1 MYQLKPFKIGKVIV
15 DPPLVL
21 APMAGVTHSPVR
33 QLIASYG
40 KPGLFFSEMLSAKHL
55 PHDLRENSRWIQRSE
70 VESPMAYQ
78 IFASTSED
86 AATGCREILKKD
98 PEIIDLNL
106 ACPAPSI
113 ATFKRAGA
121 YLLSDLSLVEE
132 MLSAMKREIDC
143 PLTAKIRLGKK
154 PDLIFLKELA
164 SILESCGVEAVT
176 LHPRLTTEKLRRRAR
191 WEYIGY
197 LKDMSKMAVI
207 GNGDVKSK
215 EDCLKM
221 FQQTGCDGV
230 MIGRAAIQKP
240 WLFSEI
246 CGEET
251 EINKE
256 FLLETYKKAIDLIK
270 GFFPEELAIGR
281 IKEFSWYFSKNL
293 KFGHRFA
300 SRLQSTKGIAN
311 CLAFIDKNFE
321 KAI

>member
-1 MYQLKPFKIGKVIV
+1 MYQLKPFKIGKVTI
-15 DPPLVL
+15 DPPLIS
-21 APMAGVTHSPVR
+21 APMAGITHSPVR

-40 KPGLFFSEMLSAKHL
+40 KPGLFFTEMLSAKHL
-55 PHDLRENSRWIQRSE
+55 PHDLRENSRWIQRSA

-78 IFASTSED
+78 IFASTAEE
-86 AATGCREILKKD
+86 AAIGCREILKKD
-98 PEIIDLNL
+98 PEIIDLNM

-121 YLLSDLSLVEE
+121 FLLSDLCLVEE
-132 MLSAMKREIDC
+132 MLLAMKKEIDR
-143 PLTAKIRLGKK
+143 PLTVKIRLGKK
-154 PDLIFLKELA
+154 PDLKFLQELT

-176 LHPRLTTEKLRRRAR
+176 LHPRLTTEKLKRRAR

-197 LKDMSKMAVI
+197 LKDMTNMAVI
-207 GNGDVKSK
+207 GNGDVKTR

-221 FQQTGCDGV
+221 FAQTGCDGV

-246 CGEET
+246 CGAEI

-256 FLLETYKKAIDLIK
+256 FLQEVYQKAVDLIS
-270 GFFPEELAIGR
+270 GFFKVEQAIGR

-293 KFGHRFA
+293 KFGHRYA
-300 SRLQSTKGIAN
+300 SRMQSTKGMNNLLDFIAT
-311 CLAFIDKNFE
+311 NFE
-321 KAI
+321 RAI